1 MYKNKEQERE
11 AARIRKQK
19 QRNKYVTPT
28 ANVTPSEE
36 NVTPFV
42 EPNVT
47 PCEDAVPEDTVTH
60 PDTIQCGAIT
70 YQWDDAP
77 AWLQKSYMGS
87 NHKWE
92 RMLGCIP
99 DYVRPAILGKTG
111 GGLGVG
117 GRQVECGKG
126 ALPSDTQI
134 NIKGSTTE
142 GRKEYTA

>member
-1 MYKNKEQERE
+1 MYKDKEQQRAAQRE
-11 AARIRKQK
+11 WAKKHRQK
-19 QRNKYVTPT
+19 HVEPEP
-28 ANVTPSEE
+28 NVE
-36 NVTPFV
+36 PFV

-47 PCEDAVPEDTVTH
+47 PYQDAVPEDTVTH

-111 GGLGVG
+111 GERG
-117 GRQVECGKG
+117 
-126 ALPSDTQI
+126 
-134 NIKGSTTE
+134 
-142 GRKEYTA
+142 